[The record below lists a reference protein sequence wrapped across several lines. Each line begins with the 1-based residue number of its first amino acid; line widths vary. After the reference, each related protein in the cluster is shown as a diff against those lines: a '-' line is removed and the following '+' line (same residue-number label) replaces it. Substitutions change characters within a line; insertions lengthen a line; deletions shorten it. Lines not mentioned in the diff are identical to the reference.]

1 MSSIAGPLAGRP
13 LHEPGG
19 FVTGTRSEGVKVDRE
34 RRTRRVPQGEDYL
47 DTGSGG
53 GPAARPAP
61 PLKSPP

>member
-1 MSSIAGPLAGRP
+1 M
-13 LHEPGG
+13 
-19 FVTGTRSEGVKVDRE
+19 TGTRSEGVQVDRE